1 MGEVLAG
8 RKPTRARVL
17 VAWLF
22 EGLSG
27 AGCGYSRAVVSSSGM
42 SLLRVT
48 FLGTSA
54 AMPTLHRNVSGI
66 AVKADADLL
75 LFDCGE
81 GSQRQMIRFG
91 TGFSVAAVFF
101 THFHADHY
109 LGIIGFLRTLGM
121 GGREQPL
128 TLYGPPSAK
137 RVLDAAIHLGVE
149 RLAFPVDIQELK
161 GGDEVKRGGYLVRA
175 VKVDHRVNALGYV
188 LHEDTRPGRFDL
200 SVAQAL
206 GIPPG
211 PAYGKLQKG
220 EAVTL
225 ADGRVIQP
233 GQVLGPSRKG
243 RKLVISGDTRP
254 CPAMVDASRGAD
266 VLIHEATFSDDEQ
279 ARALE
284 TRHSTAREAG
294 TVAAE
299 AQVKRLV
306 LTHFSS
312 RHDVDPEPLVQQ
324 AKEAFT
330 TGPVDAARDGFTF
343 EVSQVE

>member
-1 MGEVLAG
+1 
-8 RKPTRARVL
+8 
-17 VAWLF
+17 
-22 EGLSG
+22 
-27 AGCGYSRAVVSSSGM
+27 M

-54 AMPTLHRNVSGI
+54 AAPTLHRNVSGI

-81 GSQRQMIRFG
+81 GSQRQMIRYG
-91 TGFSVAAVFF
+91 TGFSVSAVFF

-128 TLYGPPSAK
+128 TLYGPLSARK
-137 RVLDAAIHLGVE
+137 VLDAAIHLGVE

-161 GGDEVKRGGYLVRA
+161 AGEEVKRGGYLVRA
-175 VKVDHRVNALGYV
+175 VRVDHRVNALGYV
-188 LHEDTRPGRFDL
+188 LQEDTRPGRFDL
-200 SVAQAL
+200 NVAKAL
-206 GIPPG
+206 GVPPG

-220 EAVTL
+220 ETVTL
-225 ADGRVIQP
+225 ADGRVVEP
-233 GQVLGPSRKG
+233 SQVLGPSRRG

-254 CPAMVDASRGAD
+254 CAAMIEAAKGAD

-279 ARALE
+279 ERALE

-294 TVAAE
+294 KVAAE

-312 RHDVDPEPLVQQ
+312 RHDVDPEPLVAQ
-324 AKEAFT
+324 AKEAFPS
-330 TGPVDAARDGFTF
+330 GPVDAARDGYTV
-343 EVSQVE
+343 EVAPVE